1 MATAACLS
9 SQLTPHSPRGSTE
22 ERSAVSRRCLS
33 VGLCVTD
40 IRTEKER
47 VCVCL
52 CGSLC
57 ALLWLSPPRAGQN
70 GTGRWAP
77 NWAQMAAT
85 DRDGGGINML
95 INNYVN
101 NDTE

>member
-1 MATAACLS
+1 MFKCGFVCN
-9 SQLTPHSPRGSTE
+9 RNKNREGE
-22 ERSAVSRRCLS
+22 S
-33 VGLCVTD
+33 VHVFVW
-40 IRTEKER
+40 E
-47 VCVCL
+47 
-52 CGSLC
+52 SLC
-57 ALLWLSPPRAGQN
+57 PPVWLSPPRAGQN

-85 DRDGGGINML
+85 DRDGGGVNML